1 MSYVSPPMWFV
12 ICDRMAST
20 GAEVTSGTQY
30 INYFLST
37 ILLSL
42 RPIKVFII
50 KQPHRCLSGSLSGSL
65 WPPSK
70 KELAPQPPLLKLL
83 PRKSPFPELGLRNE
97 TRVSTTQ
104 VRLRTLLRQMLNV
117 FAYRMTHLKIC
128 FI

>member
-1 MSYVSPPMWFV
+1 
-12 ICDRMAST
+12 MAST

-83 PRKSPFPELGLRNE
+83 PRSLRFGTRSELGLRNE
-97 TRVSTTQ
+97 TPREHYAGSLADPAETDAKWF
-104 VRLRTLLRQMLNV
+104 LL
-117 FAYRMTHLKIC
+117 TE
-128 FI
+128 